1 MKTRGF
7 IDPVT
12 LALVG
17 GLALGIV
24 VGGWKP
30 LAIFRKKPETAAL
43 TALQGELD
51 KAHAQAKI
59 ALAAAEA
66 AKLAE
71 REKLEAQVR
80 AAQTENEGALAAL
93 KKVEP
98 THQTP
103 AVKLATRFANRVSLK
118 LAVAIGRL
126 PQDQQDA
133 VVELVDQALSDK
145 QSEVDEA
152 NRKLAALDADFKA
165 LTGEREKLKA
175 EIPKLTERAVKAE
188 ERAVAVQS
196 EVTAKV
202 EEVKTWANKADA
214 ALRENGSLWE
224 SVKKVAWV
232 LGGGYVFLVFILPG
246 IVKHMATENPFKG
259 VLRDV
264 SGFLTSP
271 MLYLDGKKKIKEAL
285 YTTPPPP

>member
-1 MKTRGF
+1 MKARGF

-43 TALQGELD
+43 TALQGELER
-51 KAHAQAKI
+51 AQAQAKI

-66 AKLAE
+66 AKVAE
-71 REKLEAQVR
+71 REKMEAQVR
-80 AAQTENEGALAAL
+80 AAQTDNEGAVAAL
-93 KKVEP
+93 KRVEP
-98 THQTP
+98 THQTA

-126 PQDQQDA
+126 PQDQQEA

-145 QSEVDEA
+145 QSEVDAA
-152 NRKLAALDADFKA
+152 NVKLAQMDEAFRAITK
-165 LTGEREKLKA
+165 EREVLRA